1 MNKSAEVDMRRT
13 NNPRRGLP
21 FRWELVIWL
30 WLAFFFNQ
38 ADRQVFSTV
47 LPQIQ
52 ANLGITDIQAGLLA
66 TIFTA
71 ALAITVPFAG
81 YLGDVFNRAKI
92 VSFSLLGWSAATMLT
107 GFGSS
112 FTYLLVV
119 RSLATGVGEAFY
131 APAANALI
139 AEHHT
144 NTRARA
150 LAVNQTSLYAGVI
163 VSGLVAGVIADCY
176 GWRSSFWVF
185 GACGMVLTVFVSMR
199 LRPVIGRHVI
209 STRPPATQW
218 AEAFIVLRR
227 PTVLM
232 LMLAWACMVF
242 VNIGYMTWMPTYL
255 HEQFGLSLGNAGFS
269 SMFYHHLGA
278 FAGVMAGGFLSDRM
292 AAKSPHKRLVLQG
305 LALLGGVPFVWLLGT
320 QAGLVT
326 LYVALGGFGLFR
338 GIYDAGIYASLFE
351 VIEPRLRATVLGLI
365 ICVVYLIGALAPTI
379 LGALKG
385 GLGLSMGFSML
396 ALAYLVGGVALQIGG
411 KYFFANDHKAAV
423 IQSSN

>member
-1 MNKSAEVDMRRT
+1 MITPPETGLRRT
-13 NNPRRGLP
+13 SKSPVLS
-21 FRWELVIWL
+21 FRWELMIWL

-52 ANLGITDIQAGLLA
+52 ANLGITNVQAGLIA
-66 TIFTA
+66 SVFTA

-81 YLGDVFNRAKI
+81 YIGDICNRAKI
-92 VSFSLLGWSAATMLT
+92 VTLSLLGWSAATLLT

-112 FTYLLVV
+112 FGYLLTV

-150 LAVNQTSLYAGVI
+150 LALNQTSLYAGVI
-163 VSGLVAGVIADCY
+163 ISGLVSGLIADRF
-176 GWRSSFWVF
+176 GWRSAFWIF
-185 GACGMVLTVFVSMR
+185 GACGIALTGLVGLR
-199 LRPVIGRHVI
+199 LRPASQRIDCARQ
-209 STRPPATQW
+209 PAPRW
-218 AEAFIVLRR
+218 ADAFTVLRR

-232 LMLAWACMVF
+232 LMTAWGCMVF
-242 VNIGYMTWMPTYL
+242 VNVGYMTWMPTYL
-255 HEQFGLSLGNAGFS
+255 HEHFGLSLGNAGFS

-278 FAGVMAGGFLSDRM
+278 FGGVLLGGFLSDRM
-292 AAKSPHKRLVLQG
+292 AAKNPHMRLVLQG
-305 LALLGGVPFVWLLGT
+305 LALLAGVPFIWLLGS
-320 QAGLVT
+320 QLGLLV
-326 LYVALGGFGLFR
+326 LFVALGGFGLFR

-365 ICVVYLIGALAPTI
+365 IAIVYLAGALAPAI
-379 LGALKG
+379 LGALKDG
-385 GLGLSMGFSML
+385 IGLSVGFSLL
-396 ALAYLVGGVALQIGG
+396 AIAYLVGGAALLVGA
-411 KYFFANDHKAAV
+411 KCFFTRDREAATS
-423 IQSSN
+423 QTLNRT